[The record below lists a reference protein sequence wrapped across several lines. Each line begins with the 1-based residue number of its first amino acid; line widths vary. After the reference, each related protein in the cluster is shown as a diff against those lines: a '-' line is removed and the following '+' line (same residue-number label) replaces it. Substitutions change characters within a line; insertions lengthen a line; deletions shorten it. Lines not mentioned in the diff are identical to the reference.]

1 MRSRAN
7 FWLTGLLVF
16 GMTLAGL
23 PAAAQEAGP
32 EAEPATSHAV
42 FLPLV
47 QRDFFVIPPFP
58 AEVIA
63 LTNQRRAAIPN
74 CPALVPNHK
83 LMRAA
88 HLHSEDMALRDFF
101 SHTGSN
107 GSSPWARMA
116 AQGYTFSLAA
126 ENIAAGYSTPAS
138 VVEGWMNSSGH
149 RANILN
155 CNLREIGVGYYLLA
169 NDTGSVN
176 YGHYWTQDFGTP

>member
-16 GMTLAGL
+16 GMTLTGL

-32 EAEPATSHAV
+32 EAEPAASHFIYLPVVMTSTGMS
-42 FLPLV
+42 
-47 QRDFFVIPPFP
+47 PF
-58 AEVIA
+58 ASEVVA
-63 LTNQRRAAIPN
+63 LTNQHRAATGCAPLIPN
-74 CPALVPNHK
+74 AK
-83 LMRAA
+83 LTAA
-88 HLHSEDMALRDFF
+88 AQLHSEDMALRDFF

-116 AQGYTFSLAA
+116 AQGYTFSRAA

-138 VVEGWMNSSGH
+138 VVAGWMNSSGH

-155 CNLREIGVGYYLLA
+155 CDLREIGVGYYFLA
-169 NDTGSVN
+169 NDTGNVN
-176 YGHYWTQDFGTP
+176 YRHYWTQDFGTP